1 MVAHCDAQDTQ
12 VGHPFLKGWLKAAL
26 GLTLHTNPATSW
38 GCGMFSY
45 CTISVELTGAWGVWP
60 YEDGFHVVCVY
71 DCWEGGFVYLD
82 TLHQNHSVNRKTVL
96 FLSWW

>member
-1 MVAHCDAQDTQ
+1 
-12 VGHPFLKGWLKAAL
+12 
-26 GLTLHTNPATSW
+26 
-38 GCGMFSY
+38 MFSY
-45 CTISVELTGAWGVWP
+45 CTISVELTGARGVWP

-96 FLSWW
+96 VLSWW